1 MDKGSA
7 YGDLT
12 NARRLHAVNTD
23 SSGEKGSIYG
33 SHTNARRLSS
43 AAAGGGQGSVYGNLI
58 NAQRLVSINAH
69 AFVNN
74 ASLHSRIGG
83 DEMVTSLVRYFYGKA
98 LRDKRIRNF
107 FDFDDVKDMEMRVKS
122 QIAFLKAALG
132 GHKNSEV
139 DSGIAYMASLGLSDA
154 SFDAVIENLV
164 VTLREQNVPHQLIDE
179 MVVFCDSMRE
189 KVLA

>member
-1 MDKGSA
+1 MDKGSV

-12 NARRLHAVNTD
+12 NARRLNAVKTD
-23 SSGEKGSIYG
+23 SGDQGSIYG

-43 AAAGGGQGSVYGNLI
+43 AQGVGNQGSVYGSLI

-83 DEMVTSLVRYFYGKA
+83 DEMVVSLVRYFYGKA
-98 LRDKRIRNF
+98 LRDKRIRSF
-107 FDFDDVKDMEMRVKS
+107 FDFDDVKDMEKRVQS
-122 QIAFLKAALG
+122 QISFLKAALG
-132 GHKNSEV
+132 GHKSNEV
-139 DSGIAYMASLGLSDA
+139 SNGISHMTSLGLSDEH
-154 SFDAVIENLV
+154 FDAVIENLI

-179 MVVFCDSMRE
+179 MVAFCDSVRKE
-189 KVLA
+189 VLE